1 MNASPYENISTKLL
15 HWSIIAFI
23 YMKRAVMPA
32 WNLNVIVC
40 LFVCCMNCL
49 SCPESCIDDI
59 VAIQSERW
67 ASENYINGYINGYV
81 NGYVKSS

>member
-1 MNASPYENISTKLL
+1 MLCLHGISTLL
-15 HWSIIAFI
+15 F
-23 YMKRAVMPA
+23 
-32 WNLNVIVC
+32 VC

-67 ASENYINGYINGYV
+67 ASENYINGYV